1 MNKFIDWL
9 ESKLYGLYDNN
20 IPRYLKGKKMA
31 AKKTNKKEKL
41 I

>member
-20 IPRYLKGKKMA
+20 IPRYLKGKKDGCQED
-31 AKKTNKKEKL
+31 K
-41 I
+41 